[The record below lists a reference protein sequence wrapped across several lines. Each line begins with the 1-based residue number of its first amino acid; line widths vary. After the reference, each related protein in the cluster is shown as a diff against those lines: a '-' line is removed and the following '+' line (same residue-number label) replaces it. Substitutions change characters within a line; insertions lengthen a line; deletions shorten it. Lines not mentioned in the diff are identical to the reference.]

1 MTRASG
7 SCKSSST
14 GCCRRRRS
22 RDKLYNDAMPEIR
35 FITLNPGHF
44 HAALV
49 QKEMYPKSNISAQMY
64 ILSGRNVTEQMAT
77 HAAGVAP

>member
-1 MTRASG
+1 MS
-7 SCKSSST
+7 
-14 GCCRRRRS
+14 
-22 RDKLYNDAMPEIR
+22 DIR
-35 FITLNPGHF
+35 LIVVDPGHF
-44 HAALV
+44 HTALV